1 MASRASETL
10 KLMMKDAGPDR
21 WAQYVEMGNKN
32 FWTLQNHWMMNVEK
46 KYGQSAAVAFDGLC
60 YGRAIEVAAFRLL
73 KFFRFSDDKLDTLAK
88 VYQLSPAGSYIDID
102 FQRLDE
108 HTLLRRVTNCPIQN
122 ARLAKGQEPIACK
135 EPVTI
140 AAGNIARVVSPDIKI
155 TSVLCPP
162 DPVPEGLWCDVVY
175 TLKF

>member
-1 MASRASETL
+1 MASKASETL
-10 KLMMKDAGPDR
+10 KLMMKDAGPDD
-21 WAQYVEMGNKN
+21 WARYIEMCNKN

-46 KYGQSAAVAFDGLC
+46 KYGQSAAVQFDGLC
-60 YGRAIEVAAFRLL
+60 YGRAIAVAAYRLL
-73 KFFRFSDDKLDTLAK
+73 QVFDFSDDDLDTLAK

-102 FQRLDE
+102 FQRIDDN
-108 HTLLRRVTNCPIQN
+108 TLLRRVTDCPIQN

-140 AAGNIARVVSPDIKI
+140 AAGNIARVVNPDIKI

-162 DPVPEGLWCDVVY
+162 DEVPAGLWCDVVY
-175 TLKF
+175 SLKP